1 LPLFGKKEEK
11 KPAQPNAPALT
22 TPVEQVVNLRAK
34 GISNSQIIEML
45 QRDGYK
51 TYQIFDAMNQAE
63 LASSNM
69 QAGSRADMRSPIPEL
84 GKPQGM
90 TQPQFSAN
98 LSQMPSQMPISQSP
112 VPDFSPEELEH
123 QALKDD
129 SHLYPQNYLSE
140 GPEREPVSNEGL
152 SSNEV
157 EKIEEIAE
165 AIIDEKWNEFIINVN
180 KIIAWKERT
189 EARMTALEKRFED
202 VKASVDELQKTMIGR
217 IGDYDK
223 HVTDV
228 GTEIK
233 AMEKV
238 FQKVLPSFTSNVN
251 ELSRITEDL
260 KGKRQ

>member
-1 LPLFGKKEEK
+1 MPLFGKKQEK
-11 KPAQPNAPALT
+11 KPAQPSAPALS

-51 TYQIFDAMNQAE
+51 THQIFDAMNQAE
-63 LASSNM
+63 LMSSNM
-69 QAGSRADMRSPIPEL
+69 QAGTGADMRSPAPEL
-84 GKPQGM
+84 GKPQAM
-90 TQPQFSAN
+90 SQPQFSAN
-98 LSQMPSQMPISQSP
+98 LSQMPSQMPQSP

-123 QALKDD
+123 QALRGD
-129 SHLYPQNYLSE
+129 SNLYPQNYLSE
-140 GPEREPVSNEGL
+140 GPEKEPAPDEGL
-152 SSNEV
+152 SNSEV

-202 VKASVDELQKTMIGR
+202 VKASVDELQKTMIGK
-217 IGDYDK
+217 IGEYDK
-223 HVTDV
+223 HITDV
-228 GTEIK
+228 GTEVK